1 MLNTSENISSLT
13 DRTILKFASDNPD
26 TFLPS
31 DPVIFKLKVKNANR
45 ILVRVFEVKTL
56 EYLQQYEGPVG
67 QSLNL
72 DGLTPNWEHN
82 LTFERPPIEMHQ
94 VLIDLPE
101 LADRRGSFI
110 MDVISGGENSSVYF
124 TKVTYQAP
132 RVHILAGKMIYCS
145 GLTSSVNVL
154 GIF

>member
-1 MLNTSENISSLT
+1 MLSIRDNISSLT
-13 DRTILKFASDNPD
+13 DRTILKFASNNPD

-31 DPVIFKLKVKNANR
+31 DPVVFKLNVKNANR
-45 ILVRVFEVKTL
+45 VLVRIFEVKTL
-56 EYLQQYEGPVG
+56 EYLQQHEGPVG
-67 QSLNL
+67 QALNL

-82 LTFERPPIEMHQ
+82 LTFERPPIEMHE

-124 TKVTYQAP
+124 TKVTYQKSS
-132 RVHILAGKMIYCS
+132 VHFRACMMIYS
-145 GLTSSVNVL
+145 SRLT
-154 GIF
+154 